1 MHARQTFHF
10 PPDRMIER
18 ARGFHGLRE
27 VEHLRVASLFPSDI
41 DAIAE
46 LILAKV
52 MLGPAERIPLH
63 VHPGH
68 AEGIFVI
75 RGEVVAQRERAEA
88 QIRTHGAAYFPPGVP
103 HSVTALQTDA
113 EFLMFYPRANIGRDV
128 ASELLRP
135 DTDQSHWPNP
145 NVVKSTNPLWRWAV
159 AEESEPWIP
168 TEPTKGLDLRVRVLF
183 DPPRGSPDL
192 EIGTGM
198 QEPNRHYTIHRH
210 APAEF
215 YYILGGR
222 GTYYVGDEA
231 YEVEEGS
238 VLYVPPMM
246 PHGADSHDSYV
257 NDFYVY
263 GLDGSGDD
271 YVWEALEAIYNL
283 PRQQ

>member
-1 MHARQTFHF
+1 MHTRHTFHF
-10 PPDRMIER
+10 PLDRMIDT
-18 ARGFHGLRE
+18 AAGFHGLLE
-27 VEHLRVASLFPSDI
+27 VKHLRIASLFPSQI

-52 MLGPAERIPLH
+52 MLSPTERIPLH

-145 NVVKSTNPLWRWAV
+145 NVVKSGKESAV
-159 AEESEPWIP
+159 QYVHGRVARLQAFP
-168 TEPTKGLDLRVRVLF
+168 GDRLRPVLVHF
-183 DPPRGSPDL
+183 D
-192 EIGTGM
+192 
-198 QEPNRHYTIHRH
+198 
-210 APAEF
+210 
-215 YYILGGR
+215 
-222 GTYYVGDEA
+222 
-231 YEVEEGS
+231 
-238 VLYVPPMM
+238 
-246 PHGADSHDSYV
+246 
-257 NDFYVY
+257 
-263 GLDGSGDD
+263 DG
-271 YVWEALEAIYNL
+271 
-283 PRQQ
+283 